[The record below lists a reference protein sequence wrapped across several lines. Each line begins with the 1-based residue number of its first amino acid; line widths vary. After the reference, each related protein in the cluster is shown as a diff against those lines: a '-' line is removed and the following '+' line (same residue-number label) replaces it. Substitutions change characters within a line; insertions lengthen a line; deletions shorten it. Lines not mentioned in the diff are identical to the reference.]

1 MVDVDSKS
9 LVSVGRGGRRR
20 RRIHVLILDTNMN
33 KDINMTVEL
42 D

>member
-9 LVSVGRGGRRR
+9 LVSVGGGGRRR
-20 RRIHVLILDTNMN
+20 IYVLILDTNMN

>member
-9 LVSVGRGGRRR
+9 LVSVGGGGRRR

>member
-1 MVDVDSKS
+1 MVDVDFKS
-9 LVSVGRGGRRR
+9 LVSVGGGGRRR
-20 RRIHVLILDTNMN
+20 RRIYVLILDTNMN